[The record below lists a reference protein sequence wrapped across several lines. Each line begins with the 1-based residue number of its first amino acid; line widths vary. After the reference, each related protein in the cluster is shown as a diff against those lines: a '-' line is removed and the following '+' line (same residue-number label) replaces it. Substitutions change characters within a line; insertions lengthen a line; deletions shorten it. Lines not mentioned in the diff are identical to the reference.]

1 MNTWL
6 KRALWAA
13 VVLALAAG
21 VGRAYLARQSKAN
34 AAQAAAAQLKTPVAF
49 ELSAQDTVRATQ
61 GTLVQSVAVSGTV
74 KATQTAVLKAR
85 VAGEI
90 QGLTVR
96 EGDRVTAGQTLA
108 RVDTTEYNARVQQ
121 ARQQA
126 QAAAAQVDI
135 ARRSLDNNQALVA
148 QGFISKTALDTSL
161 ANLDAAQAN
170 HRAALAAQDIAQKA
184 LADTALRSPLNG
196 QVAARLVQNGERVGV
211 DARVLEVVDLSAL
224 ELEAALPPADAAQLT
239 VGQTATVQ
247 VEGLPQPV
255 QARVVRISPAAQT
268 GSRSVLAYLKLDN
281 TPGLR
286 HGLFADGRVAV
297 GQRSGVRVPANAIR
311 NDKPQPYVQQLVA
324 TEGGTRVAHT
334 PVQVLAQGAMEGPE
348 TGLGALVSG
357 IANNSILTSGRA
369 GFIQENTAVTLPTPV
384 ATAPTA
390 PAPAAKP

>member
-1 MNTWL
+1 M
-6 KRALWAA
+6 
-13 VVLALAAG
+13 
-21 VGRAYLARQSKAN
+21 
-34 AAQAAAAQLKTPVAF
+34 
-49 ELSAQDTVRATQ
+49 
-61 GTLVQSVAVSGTV
+61 QSVAVSGTV

-224 ELEAALPPADAAQLT
+224 ELEAALPPKDAARVS
-239 VGQTATVQ
+239 VGQTASVQ
-247 VEGLPQPV
+247 VEGLEQPV
-255 QARVVRISPAAQT
+255 AARVVRISPSAQA
-268 GSRSVLAYLKLDN
+268 GNRAVLTYLKLE
-281 TPGLR
+281 TKPGLR

-297 GQRSGVRVPANAIR
+297 DQRAGVLVPANAVR
-311 NDKPQPYVQQLVA
+311 NDKPQPYVQQVLRDTA
-324 TEGGTRVAHT
+324 GTRVVHT
-334 PVQVLAQGAMEGPE
+334 PVQVLAQGLTDGTDNTA
-348 TGLGALVSG
+348 TALVTG
-357 IANNSILTSGRA
+357 IANNSILISGRS
-369 GFIQENTAVTLPTPV
+369 GFIQENTAVTLPGASAA
-384 ATAPTA
+384 ATL
-390 PAPAAKP
+390 PATKP

>member
-21 VGRAYLARQSKAN
+21 VGRAYLARQAKAKD
-34 AAQAAAAQLKTPVAF
+34 AQAAAAQLKAPVAF
-49 ELSAQDTVRATQ
+49 ELAAQDTVLARD
-61 GTLVQSVAVSGTV
+61 GTLVQSIAISGTV

-90 QGLTVR
+90 QGLTAR
-96 EGDRVTAGQTLA
+96 EGDRVKAGQVMA
-108 RVDTTEYNARVQQ
+108 RVDTTEYSARVQQ

-148 QGFISKTALDTSL
+148 QGFISKTALDTS
-161 ANLDAAQAN
+161 

-184 LADTALRSPLNG
+184 LADTALRSPISG
-196 QVAARLVQNGERVGV
+196 QVATRLVQNGERMGV

-224 ELEAALPPADAAQLT
+224 ELEAALPPKDAARVS
-239 VGQTATVQ
+239 VGQTA
-247 VEGLPQPV
+247 PV
-255 QARVVRISPAAQT
+255 AARVVRISPSAQA
-268 GSRSVLAYLKLDN
+268 GNRAVLTYLKLET

-297 GQRSGVRVPANAIR
+297 GQRTGVLVPANAVR
-311 NDKPQPYVQQLVA
+311 NDRPQPYVQQILRDTA
-324 TEGGTRVAHT
+324 GTRVVHT
-334 PVQVLAQGAMEGPE
+334 PVQVLAH
-348 TGLGALVSG
+348 GLTDGVDNTATALVTG
-357 IANNSILTSGRA
+357 IANNSILISGRA
-369 GFIQENTAVTLPTPV
+369 GFIQENTAVTLPGASAA
-384 ATAPTA
+384 ATL
-390 PAPAAKP
+390 PATKP

>member
-21 VGRAYLARQSKAN
+21 VGRAYLARQAKAKD
-34 AAQAAAAQLKTPVAF
+34 AQAAAAQLKAPVAF
-49 ELSAQDTVRATQ
+49 ELAAQDTVTARD
-61 GTLVQSVAVSGTV
+61 GTLVQSIAISGTV

-85 VAGEI
+85 VAGEV
-90 QGLTVR
+90 QGLTAR
-96 EGDRVTAGQTLA
+96 EGDRVKAGQVMA
-108 RVDTTEYNARVQQ
+108 RVDTTEYSARVQQ

-184 LADTALRSPLNG
+184 LADTALRSPISG
-196 QVAARLVQNGERVGV
+196 QVATRLVQNGERVGV

-224 ELEAALPPADAAQLT
+224 ELEAALPPKDAARVS

-247 VEGLPQPV
+247 VEGIEQPV
-255 QARVVRISPAAQT
+255 AARVVRISPSAQA
-268 GSRSVLAYLKLDN
+268 GNRAVLTYLKLEA

-297 GQRSGVRVPANAIR
+297 GQRNGVLVPANAVR
-311 NDKPQPYVQQLVA
+311 NDKPQPYVQQVLRDTA
-324 TEGGTRVAHT
+324 GTRVVHT
-334 PVQVLAQGAMEGPE
+334 PVQVLAQGLTDGADN
-348 TGLGALVSG
+348 TVTALVTG
-357 IANNSILTSGRA
+357 IANNSILISGRA
-369 GFIQENTAVTLPTPV
+369 GFIQENTAVTLPGASAA
-384 ATAPTA
+384 ATL
-390 PAPAAKP
+390 PATKP